1 MQLEKIAQNDLGK
14 ALDRQEMFW
23 HEKSRVNWHL
33 QGDRNTSYFHRIAK
47 IKNTSKLISSLKNGT
62 DVITEPSQI
71 AEHVVNHFQNL
82 FCTNSFVQD
91 QILVEEVIPKLVD
104 DNVNNLLTIL
114 PSKDEIKH
122 AVFDLN
128 KDGAPG
134 PDGFGAH
141 FFQTYWEIIQEDV
154 VNAVLQF
161 FISGWI
167 LPNFNSNT
175 LILIPKSANA
185 ESIQHFRPIAL
196 ANFKFK
202 IISKVLA
209 DRLATIMPSIISQEQ
224 RGFIKG
230 RNIKDCICLA
240 SEAINLLNRKSYGG
254 SLALKIDIS
263 KAFDTLEWPF
273 LLKVLKQF
281 GFNLTFCNWI
291 EAIISSAKL
300 SISINGAQHG
310 FFKCKRGVRQ
320 GDPLSPLL
328 FCLAEDVLS
337 RGISQLVID
346 GKLELLKGSRTSQVP
361 SHCLYADDIMV
372 FCQGKM
378 SGLNALKDLFAR
390 YAYSSGQY
398 INPSKSTIYSGG
410 ISQARLASIVNNIGF
425 NVGSLP
431 FNYLGVPIFK
441 GRPKASY
448 FYPIAD
454 KIKAKLSA

>member
-1 MQLEKIAQNDLGK
+1 MYILNSKLKKLKDKLKVWNREVFGNVHQYVKEAEQHLQNIQNQIQSSGHTDQLMQLEKIAQNDLGK

-62 DVITEPSQI
+62 DVINEPSQI

-104 DNVNNLLTIL
+104 DNMNTIL
-114 PSKDEIKH
+114 PSKGEIKH

-161 FISGWI
+161 FTSGWI

-240 SEAINLLNRKSYGG
+240 S
-254 SLALKIDIS
+254 
-263 KAFDTLEWPF
+263 
-273 LLKVLKQF
+273 
-281 GFNLTFCNWI
+281 
-291 EAIISSAKL
+291 
-300 SISINGAQHG
+300 
-310 FFKCKRGVRQ
+310 
-320 GDPLSPLL
+320 
-328 FCLAEDVLS
+328 
-337 RGISQLVID
+337 
-346 GKLELLKGSRTSQVP
+346 
-361 SHCLYADDIMV
+361 
-372 FCQGKM
+372 
-378 SGLNALKDLFAR
+378 
-390 YAYSSGQY
+390 
-398 INPSKSTIYSGG
+398 
-410 ISQARLASIVNNIGF
+410 
-425 NVGSLP
+425 
-431 FNYLGVPIFK
+431 
-441 GRPKASY
+441 
-448 FYPIAD
+448 
-454 KIKAKLSA
+454 

>member
-1 MQLEKIAQNDLGK
+1 
-14 ALDRQEMFW
+14 
-23 HEKSRVNWHL
+23 
-33 QGDRNTSYFHRIAK
+33 
-47 IKNTSKLISSLKNGT
+47 
-62 DVITEPSQI
+62 VINEPSQI

-161 FISGWI
+161 FTSGWI

-281 GFNLTFCNWI
+281 GFNLTFCN
-291 EAIISSAKL
+291 
-300 SISINGAQHG
+300 
-310 FFKCKRGVRQ
+310 
-320 GDPLSPLL
+320 
-328 FCLAEDVLS
+328 
-337 RGISQLVID
+337 
-346 GKLELLKGSRTSQVP
+346 
-361 SHCLYADDIMV
+361 
-372 FCQGKM
+372 
-378 SGLNALKDLFAR
+378 
-390 YAYSSGQY
+390 
-398 INPSKSTIYSGG
+398 
-410 ISQARLASIVNNIGF
+410 
-425 NVGSLP
+425 
-431 FNYLGVPIFK
+431 
-441 GRPKASY
+441 
-448 FYPIAD
+448 
-454 KIKAKLSA
+454 